1 MQRAGC
7 GSRFKCGVEKENILR
22 TWGDIG
28 LLTGPHQTSFSE
40 PSSLTIRLSRGERPV
55 LAPEYAV
62 KAPVEVMAEP
72 VSYTKASSYNAA
84 TEGFAIYQVL
94 TTDVCRYGEGL
105 YNGDTI
111 VVNMC
116 IFMKLFLNFSVLA
129 LWPDEVSGLEGAL
142 SVTDGSKED
151 L

>member
-1 MQRAGC
+1 M
-7 GSRFKCGVEKENILR
+7 
-22 TWGDIG
+22 G

-84 TEGFAIYQVL
+84 TEGLAIC
-94 TTDVCRYGEGL
+94 TFFNSGSEGRSATGMTD
-105 YNGDTI
+105 N
-111 VVNMC
+111 
-116 IFMKLFLNFSVLA
+116 
-129 LWPDEVSGLEGAL
+129 
-142 SVTDGSKED
+142 
-151 L
+151 